1 MQPFL
6 VVDLLNKMPY
16 VFEGIFKCLVFIQ
29 MYLGLTTSMGVFVPG
44 IISVGA
50 LEIDSFDIDCTIWL
64 WNI

>member
-1 MQPFL
+1 
-6 VVDLLNKMPY
+6 MPY

-29 MYLGLTTSMGVFVPG
+29 IYLGLTTSRGVFVPR

-50 LEIDSFDIDCTIWL
+50 LEIDSFNVDMYIWL